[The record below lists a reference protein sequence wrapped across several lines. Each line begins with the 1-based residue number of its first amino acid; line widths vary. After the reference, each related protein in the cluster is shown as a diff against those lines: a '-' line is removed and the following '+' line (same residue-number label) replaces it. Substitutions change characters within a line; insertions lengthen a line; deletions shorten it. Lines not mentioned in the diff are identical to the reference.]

1 MHILFRSFAG
11 GRSAAATP
19 ILVKGPVAAPVAAL
33 VAALAATLLTA
44 LLIARPAH
52 AEGPGSA
59 PEVNMYEI
67 GQTVLK
73 LGLAEGVTADAAVE
87 AMNSKAAELNMKL
100 VGHLNVS
107 GELRARG
114 LESPRL
120 EIFQFCRP
128 EDAIKMVRFN
138 TIYAAYMPCSI
149 ALVEDENGR
158 FWLEMLNL
166 DMIINA
172 YELPAELQAIAITIN
187 GEMLSIITAG
197 ATGAF

>member
-1 MHILFRSFAG
+1 MLNRTL
-11 GRSAAATP
+11 AAVALLCLLPLSLP
-19 ILVKGPVAAPVAAL
+19 IASTLDGPAAPD
-33 VAALAATLLTA
+33 
-44 LLIARPAH
+44 
-52 AEGPGSA
+52 
-59 PEVNMYEI
+59 VNMYEI

-73 LGLAEGVTADAAVE
+73 IGLMDGVSPDDAID
-87 AMNSKAAELNMKL
+87 AMNSKAVELNMKL
-100 VGHLNVS
+100 VGHQNVS
-107 GELRARG
+107 AELEARG

-120 EIFQFCRP
+120 EIFQFCRR

-149 ALVEDENGR
+149 SLVEDNDGR

-172 YELPAELQAIAITIN
+172 YELPPELQAIAITIN

-197 ATGAF
+197 ATGNF

>member
-1 MHILFRSFAG
+1 MLKRF
-11 GRSAAATP
+11 
-19 ILVKGPVAAPVAAL
+19 LVLAAL
-33 VAALAATLLTA
+33 LCMLPFSLPIALAA
-44 LLIARPAH
+44 
-52 AEGPGSA
+52 EGVTNA

-73 LGLAEGVTADAAVE
+73 LGLADGVTPDDAID
-87 AMNSKAAELNMKL
+87 AMNSKAVDLNMKL
-100 VGHLNVS
+100 VGHQNVS
-107 GELRARG
+107 DELKARG
-114 LESPRL
+114 LDSPRL

-149 ALVEDENGR
+149 ALIEDNDGR
-158 FWLEMLNL
+158 YWLEMLNL

-172 YELPAELQAIAITIN
+172 YELPPELQAIAITIN

-197 ATGAF
+197 ATGNF

>member
-1 MHILFRSFAG
+1 MLNRTL
-11 GRSAAATP
+11 AAAALLCLLPLSLPSAST
-19 ILVKGPVAAPVAAL
+19 LDGVAAPD
-33 VAALAATLLTA
+33 
-44 LLIARPAH
+44 
-52 AEGPGSA
+52 
-59 PEVNMYEI
+59 VNMYEI

-73 LGLAEGVTADAAVE
+73 IGLMDGVSPDDAID
-87 AMNSKAAELNMKL
+87 AMNSKAIELNMKL
-100 VGHLNVS
+100 VGHQNVS
-107 GELRARG
+107 AELEARG

-149 ALVEDENGR
+149 SLVEDNDGR

-172 YELPAELQAIAITIN
+172 YELPPELQAIAITIN

-197 ATGAF
+197 ATGNF

>member
-1 MHILFRSFAG
+1 MRKTLTHL
-11 GRSAAATP
+11 AAALLLALP
-19 ILVKGPVAAPVAAL
+19 VMMLPFGAAVAA
-33 VAALAATLLTA
+33 
-44 LLIARPAH
+44 
-52 AEGPGSA
+52 GPGSA
-59 PEVNMYEI
+59 PEVNIVEI
-67 GQTVLK
+67 AHSVLK
-73 LGLAEGVTADAAVE
+73 IGLAEGVSPDDAIE
-87 AMNSKAAELNMKL
+87 AMNSKAVEINMRL
-100 VGHLNVS
+100 VGHMNV
-107 GELRARG
+107 GAELQSRG

-138 TIYAAYMPCSI
+138 PIYAAYMPCSI
-149 ALVEDENGR
+149 ALVEDQDGR

-172 YELPAELQAIAITIN
+172 YELPPELQAIAITIN

>member
-1 MHILFRSFAG
+1 MLKRTL
-11 GRSAAATP
+11 AT
-19 ILVKGPVAAPVAAL
+19 AAL
-33 VAALAATLLTA
+33 LWLLPLSVPTA
-44 LLIARPAH
+44 SEIDSAN
-52 AEGPGSA
+52 A
-59 PEVNMYEI
+59 PEVTMYEI

-73 LGLAEGVTADAAVE
+73 IGLMEGVGPDDAID
-87 AMNSKAAELNMKL
+87 AMNSKAIELNMKL
-100 VGHLNVS
+100 VGHQNVS
-107 GELRARG
+107 GELEARG

-149 ALVEDENGR
+149 ALVEDGEGR

-172 YELPAELQAIAITIN
+172 YELPPELQAIAITIN

-197 ATGAF
+197 ATGDF

>member
-1 MHILFRSFAG
+1 MLKRTFM
-11 GRSAAATP
+11 SAALSLLLP
-19 ILVKGPVAAPVAAL
+19 LSLSV
-33 VAALAATLLTA
+33 ALAADASDT
-44 LLIARPAH
+44 
-52 AEGPGSA
+52 
-59 PEVNMYEI
+59 PEVNLYEI

-73 LGLAEGVTADAAVE
+73 IGLLDNVSPDDAID
-87 AMNSKAAELNMKL
+87 AMNSKAVELNMKL
-100 VGHLNVS
+100 VGHQNVS
-107 GELRARG
+107 AELRARG

-149 ALVEDENGR
+149 SLIEDTEGKY
-158 FWLEMLNL
+158 WLEMLNL

-172 YELPAELQAIAITIN
+172 YELPPELQAIAITIN

-197 ATGAF
+197 ATGNF

>member
-1 MHILFRSFAG
+1 MNNTKTLIAG
-11 GRSAAATP
+11 AAA
-19 ILVKGPVAAPVAAL
+19 LLLAGPVAALLPSA
-33 VAALAATLLTA
+33 AALAQDD
-44 LLIARPAH
+44 
-52 AEGPGSA
+52 AEAA

-73 LGLAEGVTADAAVE
+73 IGLAPGVTADDAID
-87 AMNSKAAELNMKL
+87 AMNSKAVELNMKL
-100 VGHLNVS
+100 VGHQNV
-107 GELRARG
+107 GAELASRG
-114 LESPRL
+114 IDSPRL

-128 EDAIKMVRFN
+128 EDAVKMVRFN

-149 ALVEDENGR
+149 ALVEDGDGR
-158 FWLEMLNL
+158 VWLEMLNL

-172 YELPAELQAIAITIN
+172 YELPPELQAIAITIN

>member
-1 MHILFRSFAG
+1 MLKRTL
-11 GRSAAATP
+11 AT
-19 ILVKGPVAAPVAAL
+19 AAL
-33 VAALAATLLTA
+33 LCLLP
-44 LLIARPAH
+44 LSIPIA
-52 AEGPGSA
+52 SA
-59 PEVNMYEI
+59 MDSADAPDVTMYEI

-73 LGLAEGVTADAAVE
+73 IGLIEGVSPDDAID
-87 AMNSKAAELNMKL
+87 AMNSKAVELNMKL
-100 VGHLNVS
+100 VGHQNVS
-107 GELRARG
+107 AELEARG

-138 TIYAAYMPCSI
+138 PIYAAYMPCAIS
-149 ALVEDENGR
+149 LVEDKDGR

-172 YELPAELQAIAITIN
+172 YELPQDLQAIAITIN

-197 ATGAF
+197 ATGNF

>member
-1 MHILFRSFAG
+1 MPKFQ
-11 GRSAAATP
+11 SA
-19 ILVKGPVAAPVAAL
+19 VV
-33 VAALAATLLTA
+33 A
-44 LLIARPAH
+44 LLFSLPLLVIDASAD
-52 AEGPGSA
+52 EGPEA

-73 LGLAEGVTADAAVE
+73 IGLLDSVSPEDAID
-87 AMNSKAAELNMKL
+87 AMNSKAVELNMKM
-100 VGHLNVS
+100 VGHQNVS
-107 GELRARG
+107 AELEARG
-114 LESPRL
+114 LDSPRL

-138 TIYAAYMPCSI
+138 TIYAAYMPCTIS
-149 ALVEDENGR
+149 LVEDTDGR

-172 YELPAELQAIAITIN
+172 YELPPDLQAIAITIN